1 MDPLKIDTVRLSE
14 AGDALVIIDQ
24 TLLPNEEREIRLET
38 AQDVYDAIKLLRV
51 RGAPAIGICAAYG
64 LYVTALDLPEE
75 EEAFWKGLEELAAY
89 LNSSRPTAVN
99 LSWAIRSMLDTARAH
114 RAQGR
119 TAVLEALYAR
129 AVAIQEEDIAMC
141 TAISR
146 YGASLLKD
154 GDGVLTHCNAGPLAT
169 SRYGTAQGA
178 LLMAAE
184 GNGFEDVL
192 TYYDHLMEHLRWK
205 NLGHV
210 LAGGNMDAGDI
221 DGKPELQAAYELGRS
236 IT

>member
-1 MDPLKIDTVRLSE
+1 MNNPVRNIRCDKA
-14 AGDALVIIDQ
+14 AGTLTIIDQ

-99 LSWAIRSMLDTARAH
+99 LSWAIRSMMDTAQAH
-114 RAQGR
+114 RAEGR
-119 TAVLEALYAR
+119 AAVLEALYER

-146 YGASLLKD
+146 YGAAS
-154 GDGVLTHCNAGPLAT
+154 
-169 SRYGTAQGA
+169 
-178 LLMAAE
+178 
-184 GNGFEDVL
+184 
-192 TYYDHLMEHLRWK
+192 
-205 NLGHV
+205 
-210 LAGGNMDAGDI
+210 
-221 DGKPELQAAYELGRS
+221 
-236 IT
+236 